1 MSDYLERDQVKKILE
16 IKSRD
21 EALEV
26 MGEALKKGFKYV
38 VRDCDSEYLSFF
50 SLKPKKYMD
59 LGSWGYVNENA
70 QGALPSI
77 VVLRNTDIT
86 EISWR
91 NKQPIIITEYLK
103 YQGPGLEDELF
114 RVEEA
119 E

>member
-1 MSDYLERDQVKKILE
+1 MSDYLDRIKKIMEL
-16 IKSRD
+16 KSRD

-26 MGEALKKGFKYV
+26 MQEALKRGVKYV

-70 QGALPSI
+70 QGVLPSTVI
-77 VVLRNTDIT
+77 LRNTDIA

-91 NKQPIIITEYLK
+91 NKQPIIITEFLK
-103 YQGPGLEDELF
+103 YQKTGLEDELF
-114 RVEEA
+114 RVEEQR
-119 E
+119 

>member
-1 MSDYLERDQVKKILE
+1 MSDYLDRIKKIMEL
-16 IKSRD
+16 KSRA

-26 MGEALKKGFKYV
+26 MEEALKRGFKYV

-50 SLKPKKYMD
+50 SLKPKKYTD

-91 NKQPIIITEYLK
+91 NKHPIIITEFLK
-103 YQGPGLEDELF
+103 YQKAGLEDELF
-114 RVEEA
+114 RVEEVK
-119 E
+119 

>member
-1 MSDYLERDQVKKILE
+1 MSDYLDRIKKIME
-16 IKSRD
+16 IKSRA

-26 MGEALKKGFKYV
+26 MEEALNRGFKYV

-70 QGALPSI
+70 QGALPSTVI
-77 VVLRNTDIT
+77 LRNTDIT

-91 NKQPIIITEYLK
+91 NKQPIIITEFLK
-103 YQGPGLEDELF
+103 YQKAGLEEELF
-114 RVEEA
+114 RVEEVN